1 MNEITLKGY
10 KYSFYTYT
18 VYSFILLSLFIL
30 SFCRNISGCTRVSF
44 MPAIAVA
51 FNIYD
56 DCTFELW
63 YRVKHILSEN
73 VRRDRTV
80 KAVVSINFLNMLIL
94 NCLNMFYLMKYTRLN
109 LLIYKFNMLE
119 RFDFYYMLVLVV
131 LDLHSFIKSVKRLA
145 YYVKN

>member
-1 MNEITLKGY
+1 
-10 KYSFYTYT
+10 
-18 VYSFILLSLFIL
+18 
-30 SFCRNISGCTRVSF
+30 